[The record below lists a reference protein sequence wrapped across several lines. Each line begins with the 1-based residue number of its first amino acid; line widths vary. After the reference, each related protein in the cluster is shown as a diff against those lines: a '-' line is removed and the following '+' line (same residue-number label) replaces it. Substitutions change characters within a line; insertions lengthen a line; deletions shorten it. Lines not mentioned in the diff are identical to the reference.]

1 MISFKKFITEQKNTH
16 MTHIEDKVLYG
27 GVKGT
32 REAIFA
38 LRALRD
44 MLSGKS
50 NSALST
56 KWDGAPAIFCG
67 EDPNDGEF
75 FVAKKGIF
83 AKNPKIY
90 KTDAEI
96 DADMSGDLASK
107 MKVALAELPKLG
119 IKGVIQGD
127 FLYSKE
133 DLETKTIDGVKYT
146 TFHPNTIVYAV
157 PYEQAEEIRK
167 SRIGVVWHTTYSGS
181 DFENMKA
188 SYGVDVS
195 KFKKSKNVW
204 SQDAMLRDVSGAT
217 MTTKETNDVNK
228 LLSNSG
234 KIFQKIAGST
244 IRELERNQELAK
256 LIEQYNNTYVRKGEI
271 IPNSQKH
278 VKGLIKWVKD
288 KFQKEADKRKT
299 EKGKKVQ
306 YEILKGYLDFFSQK
320 NQKNLVMMF
329 DLQKSIVLAK
339 LKLINKLN
347 SINNIDSFV
356 QTKQGYKVTG
366 AEGFVAIDELG
377 GDAVKLVDRL
387 EFSYNNFSPDVLK
400 GWDKPK
406 R

>member
-1 MISFKKFITEQKNTH
+1 MENFAEYITEQKNTH

-75 FVAKKGIF
+75 FVAKKGIL

-167 SRIGVVWHTTYSGS
+167 SRIGVVWHTTYSSS

-387 EFSYNNFSPDVLK
+387 EFSYNNFSADVLK